1 MCFVRGN
8 IGFTSRRIAHQDR
21 GWGRGGRGGRRGG
34 RGRGHGDRGGGHGGR
49 GGGMKAEEEGV
60 EEGGVETKKAMMEAA
75 NLGQKLKLHH
85 Q

>member
-8 IGFTSRRIAHQDR
+8 IGFTSRRIAHQEVIEV
-21 GWGRGGRGGRRGG
+21 
-34 RGRGHGDRGGGHGGR
+34 GDVEAEEGDVEAEEGDMEVEE
-49 GGGMKAEEEGV
+49 GGMKAEEEGV
-60 EEGGVETKKAMMEAA
+60 EEGGVETKKAMMETA

>member
-8 IGFTSRRIAHQDR
+8 IGFTSRRIAHQEVIEV
-21 GWGRGGRGGRRGG
+21 
-34 RGRGHGDRGGGHGGR
+34 GDVEAEEGDVEAEEGDMEADMEVEE
-49 GGGMKAEEEGV
+49 GGMKAEEEGV

>member
-1 MCFVRGN
+1 ME
-8 IGFTSRRIAHQDR
+8 AEE
-21 GWGRGGRGGRRGG
+21 
-34 RGRGHGDRGGGHGGR
+34 GDMEVEE
-49 GGGMKAEEEGV
+49 GGMKEEEEGV

>member
-1 MCFVRGN
+1 
-8 IGFTSRRIAHQDR
+8 
-21 GWGRGGRGGRRGG
+21 
-34 RGRGHGDRGGGHGGR
+34 
-49 GGGMKAEEEGV
+49 MKAEEEGV